1 MVQAICPNVPKIHGF
16 AIDRSLAMYLSD
28 IGQELILV
36 DKGGHAGSGLF
47 VLDYILSLNDSS
59 HPRVTPY
66 PSETHQ
72 QAAKKQ
78 KPSKAYVEGLENRV
92 ETLERLLRQF
102 MPPED
107 FTKEV
112 GSSSPTREKVTDTTP
127 RLQGALLVDK
137 VFEQMQRTDEV
148 VPRTEAAKEA
158 HRDSDELFLSDS
170 ITKLAISRDLRFYG
184 KSSSA
189 VFLLRA
195 LDMGREYT
203 KELPNATHVDF
214 LGRRRPKYWQTFSW
228 ELDFIRKFEPPSYM
242 FPEQDLLQDLVD
254 LYFNHINIFIP
265 LLHRPTFLRQLQQ
278 ELHLREEGFGAVVL
292 LVCANASRFSSDP
305 RVRLDGEE
313 SWLSAGWKW
322 FNQVQ
327 LVRKALLSPPSLHDL
342 QIYYLLCQFLQGT
355 SVTQASWTMI
365 GTCLRLA
372 QDAGAHR
379 KNMIGKTTVED
390 ELMKRAFWAMVYM
403 DYSISAASG
412 KPCGLQEEDYDLDLP
427 IECDDEYWE
436 HPDPEQA
443 WHQPH
448 GKPSTVSFFVSLLK
462 LVKILA
468 LALRTIYSIS
478 KSRSLLGLVGPQW
491 QQRIVTELDSAL
503 NKWVDTVPGYLRWD
517 PSRDNDVFF
526 RQSAELYTEYY
537 LLQVLIHRQF
547 IPSPKQ
553 PSPLSFPSL
562 AICTNAARSC
572 IRIADI
578 QRRRTGTLSPS
589 SIGAVFSCGII
600 LLLNIWE
607 GRRSGVSGDPTKDM
621 ADVHKCMEA
630 LRSSENRWHAAGRL
644 WDILCGLTSVGELPP
659 PQISST
665 ATNKRARDEDSPN
678 SATTVSEGS
687 SPRADNEPRN
697 IAGTRRVMRAS
708 TSTPGS
714 STQAT
719 QQNVS
724 PLPMYSDELGRLPVY
739 GQHMTQADWAQ
750 LDDGAGV
757 WFPSMGMVPSTSS
770 AIDGSM
776 TYDNAAV
783 APGAIPTM
791 NGAQF
796 PLDFPTL
803 ADAEFFDHLA
813 SISWTTN
820 GMENLSSSYYG
831 EGGPNPSSSSHQ
843 PGQAPVGVDA
853 TSMWSETP
861 SGFGFG

>member
-1 MVQAICPNVPKIHGF
+1 MPGNRCSSCVVTDSEC
-16 AIDRSLAMYLSD
+16 SYLEAVKR
-28 IGQELILV
+28 Q
-36 DKGGHAGSGLF
+36 
-47 VLDYILSLNDSS
+47 
-59 HPRVTPY
+59 R
-66 PSETHQ
+66 
-72 QAAKKQ
+72 
-78 KPSKAYVEGLENRV
+78 PSKAYVEGLENRV

-102 MPPED
+102 LSPED
-107 FTKEV
+107 YAQEV
-112 GSSSPTREKVTDTTP
+112 GPIPRTQETVTDIAP
-127 RLQGALLVDK
+127 HLQSSMRVDK
-137 VFEQMQRTDEV
+137 AVEQMHTTDEV
-148 VPRTEAAKEA
+148 VPQMEEAKEA
-158 HRDSDELFLSDS
+158 HQESDDLFVSENFTTS
-170 ITKLAISRDLRFYG
+170 AISSDLRFYG

-195 LDMGREYT
+195 LDMGKEYT
-203 KELPNATHVDF
+203 KNHPNAAHVDF
-214 LGRRRPKYWQTFSW
+214 LRRKRHKYWQICSW
-228 ELDFIRKFEPPSYM
+228 ELDFINRFESTSYM
-242 FPEQDLLQDLVD
+242 FPEQDLLHHLVD
-254 LYFNHINIFIP
+254 VYFNHINIFIP
-265 LLHRPTFLRQLQQ
+265 LLHRPTFLRQLQH

-292 LVCANASRFSSDP
+292 LVCANASRFSGDS

-327 LVRKALLSPPSLHDL
+327 LVRKALLSPPSLYDL
-342 QIYYLLCQFLQGT
+342 QIYYLLCQFLQG
-355 SVTQASWTMI
+355 SSITQASWTMI

-379 KNMIGKTTVED
+379 KNMSGKTTVQD

-403 DYSISAASG
+403 DYSISALTG
-412 KPCGLQEEDYDLDLP
+412 KPRGLQEEDYDLDLP

-443 WHQPH
+443 WRQPP

-468 LALRTIYSIS
+468 LALRTIYSIN
-478 KSRSLLGLVGPQW
+478 KSRTLLGLVGPQW
-491 QQRIVTELDSAL
+491 EQRIVTELDSAL
-503 NKWVDTVPGYLRWD
+503 NKWVDTVPEYLRWD

-547 IPSPKQ
+547 IPSPKK

-578 QRRRTGTLSPS
+578 QRRRAGTLSLS

-621 ADVHKCMEA
+621 ADVYKCMEA
-630 LRSSENRWHAAGRL
+630 LRSNETRWHAAGRL
-644 WDILCGLTSVGELPP
+644 WDILYGLASMSGLPL

-665 ATNKRARDEDSPN
+665 ATNKRGRDEDSPI
-678 SATTVSEGS
+678 SATTVPEGS
-687 SPRADNEPRN
+687 SQSVDNEHRN
-697 IAGTRRVMRAS
+697 IAGSRRAMKALAS
-708 TSTPGS
+708 VSGNTP
-714 STQAT
+714 QHL
-719 QQNVS
+719 S

-739 GQHMTQADWAQ
+739 GQHTGTQAEWAQ
-750 LDDGAGV
+750 LDDGAGN
-757 WFPSMGMVPSTSS
+757 WFPMDGGPSTSNVV
-770 AIDGSM
+770 DGSANI
-776 TYDNAAV
+776 DAV
-783 APGAIPTM
+783 AIPSM
-791 NGAQF
+791 NDTQL

-813 SISWTTN
+813 SMPWTTN
-820 GMENLSSSYYG
+820 GMEYPSSSNYYYG
-831 EGGPNPSSSSHQ
+831 DGDGNPSSGSHQ
-843 PGQAPVGVDA
+843 SEQLDGM
-853 TSMWSETP
+853 SMWSEAP
-861 SGFGFG
+861 PDFGFG